1 MNQSE
6 PTQKAILDG
15 LLSDWHVWASKT
27 AVSSMPGKC
36 AMFAQAQTPRH
47 WDSTGD
53 IDDAQIQQSTMDAID
68 FAVLGDKRGQG
79 GMTEPYRTAIT
90 FYARNLASKLT
101 VWHSP
106 RLPADQLE
114 RMAIVNQG
122 LDLLVKKLKIAG
134 VL

>member
-27 AVSSMPGKC
+27 ALISMPGKC
-36 AMFAQAQTPRH
+36 AMFAEVKSGRH
-47 WDSTGD
+47 HESAGE
-53 IDDAQIQQSTMDAID
+53 IDDAEIHKSTMDAID
-68 FAVLGDKRGQG
+68 FTILGDKRGQG
-79 GMTEPYRTAIT
+79 GMTEPYRTAVT
-90 FYARNLASKLT
+90 FYARNLASKLS

-106 RLPADQLE
+106 RLPADQME

-122 LDLLVKKLKIAG
+122 LELLVKKLKIAG

>member
-1 MNQSE
+1 MSE
-6 PTQKAILDG
+6 PSQKAKLDG
-15 LLSDWHVWASKT
+15 LLEDWHRWSSKT
-27 AVSSMPGKC
+27 ELVSAAGKC
-36 AMFAQAQTPRH
+36 AMFAQAQSPRH

-68 FAVLGDKRGQG
+68 FAILGDRRGQG
-79 GMTEPYRTAIT
+79 GMTEPHRTAVT
-90 FYARNLASKLT
+90 FYARNLASKVS

-114 RMAIVNQG
+114 RMVIVNQG
-122 LDLLVKKLKIAG
+122 LDLLVKKLRTAG

>member
-6 PTQKAILDG
+6 PPYKSILDG
-15 LLSDWHVWASKT
+15 LLSDWHIWASKT
-27 AVSSMPGKC
+27 TVSSIPGKC
-36 AMFAQAQTPRH
+36 AMFSQAQSPRH

-68 FAVLGDKRGQG
+68 FAILGDRRAQG
-79 GMTEPYRTAIT
+79 GMIEPYRTAVT
-90 FYARNLASKLT
+90 FYARNLASKVS

-106 RLPADQLE
+106 RLPVDQLE

-122 LDLLVKKLKIAG
+122 LDLLVKKLRTAG